1 MRIYLLFGLMVIVI
15 MAVLACGSDPTPVPP
30 TETPAP
36 TAAPT
41 PTEPPAATMAP
52 ATGDYSPELLAI
64 AAERANGP
72 GAIFVGDLSQ
82 LVGPASTKEEG
93 DADGNVPLS
102 ALETHRFVYESDY
115 YRSVIDRAK
124 FLDPTPLV
132 SEGENIVIQNA
143 CVNRALVFCKIMETF
158 WAPNLAERT
167 NGQLILQGTSFPE
180 LGIAGTDT
188 LPMAREGT
196 LDMVNIIGP
205 YVAGELPALGDTI
218 LVRPVYR
225 PRSAVRGHHKLASR
239 SGAIA
244 DRLYR
249 GLPH

>member
-1 MRIYLLFGLMVIVI
+1 
-15 MAVLACGSDPTPVPP
+15 
-30 TETPAP
+30 
-36 TAAPT
+36 
-41 PTEPPAATMAP
+41 MAP

-196 LDMVNIIGP
+196 LDMVNNRP
-205 YVAGELPALGDTI
+205 LRRRRVARPGDTI
-218 LVRPVYR
+218 LVRPVYG